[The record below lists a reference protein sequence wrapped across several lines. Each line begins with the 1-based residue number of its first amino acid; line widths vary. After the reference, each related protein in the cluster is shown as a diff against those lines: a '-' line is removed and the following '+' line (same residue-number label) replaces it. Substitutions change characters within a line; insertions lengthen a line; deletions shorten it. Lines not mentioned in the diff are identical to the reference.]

1 MAKTDFHEFK
11 EMIDHAVDREE
22 LEDIQRMILEA
33 SDLTFSEK
41 DQLGTYL
48 SEVYKKRP
56 ELRT

>member
-1 MAKTDFHEFK
+1 MAKSAFDEFK
-11 EMIDHAVDREE
+11 GMIDHAVDREE
-22 LEDIQRMILEA
+22 LEDIRRMILEE

-41 DQLGTYL
+41 ERLSDYL